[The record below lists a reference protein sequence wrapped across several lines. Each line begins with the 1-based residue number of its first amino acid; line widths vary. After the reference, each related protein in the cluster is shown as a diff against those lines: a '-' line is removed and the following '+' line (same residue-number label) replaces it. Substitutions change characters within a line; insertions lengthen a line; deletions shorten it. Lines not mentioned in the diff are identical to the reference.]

1 MNILTQSI
9 LDETVTLK
17 QQGVF
22 YWLVE
27 SIKGFDD
34 EPCVDSS
41 GSLDDVKKY
50 IQRKMKSLRKNLSD
64 LDKSETEVIA
74 IYQACLS
81 DWKSLYKKVTRLTP
95 LALDGGDSADRQAV
109 STPEV
114 LSPSLSDSASRP
126 AAQ

>member
-9 LDETVTLK
+9 LGETVTLK
-17 QQGVF
+17 QQGNF

-27 SIKGFDD
+27 PIKCY
-34 EPCVDSS
+34 ELSVDSS

-64 LDKSETEVIA
+64 LDKSETEVVA

-81 DWKSLYKKVTRLTP
+81 DWQSLYKKVTRLTKH
-95 LALDGGDSADRQAV
+95 ALDGGESAPFQAV

-114 LSPSLSDSASRP
+114 LFTSQALPKPPRRK
-126 AAQ
+126 

>member
-9 LDETVTLK
+9 LGETVTLK
-17 QQGVF
+17 QQGNF

-27 SIKGFDD
+27 PIKCC
-34 EPCVDSS
+34 ELSVDSS

-81 DWKSLYKKVTRLTP
+81 DWQSLYKKVTRLTKRAVD
-95 LALDGGDSADRQAV
+95 LGDSSSLQTL

-114 LSPSLSDSASRP
+114 NLVAQADTTP
-126 AAQ
+126 APNH

>member
-9 LDETVTLK
+9 LGETVTLK
-17 QQGVF
+17 QQGNF

-27 SIKGFDD
+27 SVKGFDD

-50 IQRKMKSLRKNLSD
+50 IQRKMKSIRKNLSD

-81 DWKSLYKKVTRLTP
+81 DWQSLYKKVTRLTKRAVD
-95 LALDGGDSADRQAV
+95 LGDSSPLQTL

-114 LSPSLSDSASRP
+114 NLVAQADTTP
-126 AAQ
+126 APNH

>member
-9 LDETVTLK
+9 LGETVTLK
-17 QQGVF
+17 QQGNF

-27 SIKGFDD
+27 PIKCY
-34 EPCVDSS
+34 ELSVDSS

-64 LDKSETEVIA
+64 LDKSETEVVA

-81 DWKSLYKKVTRLTP
+81 DWQSLYKKVTRLTKR
-95 LALDGGDSADRQAV
+95 ALDGGDSAPLQSV

-114 LSPSLSDSASRP
+114 LSPSLALSTPPHR
-126 AAQ
+126 Q

>member
-9 LDETVTLK
+9 LGETVTLK
-17 QQGVF
+17 HQGSF

-27 SIKGFDD
+27 PIKCY
-34 EPCVDSS
+34 ELSVDSS

-50 IQRKMKSLRKNLSD
+50 IQRKIKSLRKNLSD

-81 DWKSLYKKVTRLTP
+81 DWQSLYKKVTRLTKR
-95 LALDGGDSADRQAV
+95 ASDGLKSPAKKQS
-109 STPEV
+109 STAGSK
-114 LSPSLSDSASRP
+114 SPAKKRKVTSR
-126 AAQ
+126 A

>member
-9 LDETVTLK
+9 LGETVTLK
-17 QQGVF
+17 QQGNF

-27 SIKGFDD
+27 PIKCC
-34 EPCVDSS
+34 ELSVDSS

-81 DWKSLYKKVTRLTP
+81 DWQSLYKKVTRLTKRAVDAAMP
-95 LALDGGDSADRQAV
+95 PSAE
-109 STPEV
+109 P
-114 LSPSLSDSASRP
+114 LSDSNIVPAVEFDTQPRP
-126 AAQ
+126 

>member
-9 LDETVTLK
+9 LGETVTLK
-17 QQGVF
+17 QQGNF

-27 SIKGFDD
+27 SVKGFGD

-50 IQRKMKSLRKNLSD
+50 IQRKMKSIRKNLSD

-81 DWKSLYKKVTRLTP
+81 DWQSLYKKVTRLTKRAVD
-95 LALDGGDSADRQAV
+95 LGDSSSLQTL

-114 LSPSLSDSASRP
+114 NLVAQADATP
-126 AAQ
+126 APNH

>member
-9 LDETVTLK
+9 LGETVTLK
-17 QQGVF
+17 QQGNF

-27 SIKGFDD
+27 SVKGFDD

-50 IQRKMKSLRKNLSD
+50 IQRKMKSIQKNLSD

-81 DWKSLYKKVTRLTP
+81 DWQSLYKKVTRLTKRAVD
-95 LALDGGDSADRQAV
+95 LGDSSPLQTL

-114 LSPSLSDSASRP
+114 NLVAQADTTP
-126 AAQ
+126 APNH

>member
-9 LDETVTLK
+9 LGETVTLK
-17 QQGVF
+17 QQGNF

-27 SIKGFDD
+27 PIKCC
-34 EPCVDSS
+34 ELSVDSS

-50 IQRKMKSLRKNLSD
+50 IQRKMKSIRKNLSD

-81 DWKSLYKKVTRLTP
+81 DWQSLYKKVTRLTKRAVD
-95 LALDGGDSADRQAV
+95 LGDSSSLQTL

-114 LSPSLSDSASRP
+114 NLVAQADTTP
-126 AAQ
+126 APNH

>member
-9 LDETVTLK
+9 LGETVTLK
-17 QQGVF
+17 QQGNF

-27 SIKGFDD
+27 PIKCY
-34 EPCVDSS
+34 ELSVDSS

-64 LDKSETEVIA
+64 LDKSETEVVA

-81 DWKSLYKKVTRLTP
+81 DWQSLYKKVTRLTKR
-95 LALDGGDSADRQAV
+95 ALDGGDSAPLQAV

-114 LSPSLSDSASRP
+114 LSPSLALSTPPHR
-126 AAQ
+126 Q

>member
-9 LDETVTLK
+9 LGETVTLK
-17 QQGVF
+17 QQGNF

-27 SIKGFDD
+27 PIKCY
-34 EPCVDSS
+34 ELSVDSS

-64 LDKSETEVIA
+64 LDKSETEVVA

-81 DWKSLYKKVTRLTP
+81 DWQSLYKKVTRLTKR
-95 LALDGGDSADRQAV
+95 ALDGGDSAPLQGSFYTPAESTSQTL
-109 STPEV
+109 STPTK
-114 LSPSLSDSASRP
+114 RR
-126 AAQ
+126 

>member
-9 LDETVTLK
+9 LGETVTLK
-17 QQGVF
+17 QQGNF

-27 SIKGFDD
+27 SVKGFGD

-81 DWKSLYKKVTRLTP
+81 DWQSLYKKVTRLTK
-95 LALDGGDSADRQAV
+95 LAVDTA
-109 STPEV
+109 T
-114 LSPSLSDSASRP
+114 PSLSGGA
-126 AAQ
+126 

>member
-9 LDETVTLK
+9 LGETVTLK
-17 QQGVF
+17 QQGNF

-27 SIKGFDD
+27 SVKGFGD

-50 IQRKMKSLRKNLSD
+50 IQRKMKSIRKNLSD

-81 DWKSLYKKVTRLTP
+81 DWQSLYKKVTRLTKRAVD
-95 LALDGGDSADRQAV
+95 LGDSSSLQTL

-114 LSPSLSDSASRP
+114 NLVAQADTTP
-126 AAQ
+126 APNH

>member
-9 LDETVTLK
+9 LGETVTLK
-17 QQGVF
+17 QQGNF

-27 SIKGFDD
+27 SVKGFDD

-50 IQRKMKSLRKNLSD
+50 IQRKMKSIRKNLSD

-81 DWKSLYKKVTRLTP
+81 DWQSLYKKVTRLTKRAVD
-95 LALDGGDSADRQAV
+95 LGDSSSLQTL

-114 LSPSLSDSASRP
+114 NLVAQADTTP
-126 AAQ
+126 APNH

>member
-9 LDETVTLK
+9 LGETVTLK
-17 QQGVF
+17 QQGNF

-27 SIKGFDD
+27 PIKCY
-34 EPCVDSS
+34 ELSVDSS

-64 LDKSETEVIA
+64 LDKSETEVVA

-81 DWKSLYKKVTRLTP
+81 DWQSLYKKVTRLTKR
-95 LALDGGDSADRQAV
+95 ALDGGDSAPLQAV

-114 LSPSLSDSASRP
+114 LSPSLALSTPPPR
-126 AAQ
+126 Q